1 MSNDILEMGLNRG
14 ANIAVLSIRSCDKS
28 HESLMN
34 AAEASE
40 RFVHSAGILPEK
52 EFLGWQINADKEGNH
67 QVFAFS
73 GPGVKVTQKDF
84 NWIFQK
90 CASVEATSRRPLED
104 MGWED
109 RRTYALRYMP
119 GNSGA
124 RNGSGHRSRSKQETD
139 AGMNY
144 YYRDFLEMT
153 GEIGAAIRIT
163 ASAGYGGAGKI
174 LISMPDEMPMRMRA
188 MLSLVFPDA
197 EAIEMK
203 VSDDTWDDPGRFSA
217 EYLAEVM
224 TELLR
229 VLMLE
234 RPKQERIAECDE
246 DTLPRFEQ
254 ETEGDQIPIDELNL
268 SIRSYN
274 CLMRAGIRTVGDLR
288 ALTEEDLIHIRNLG
302 RKSTEEIRRK
312 LAELGN
318 LSALIPLTAPNYSDM
333 LEELI
338 GLERV
343 KEQVGQI
350 TALAKM
356 KQDMAALGVASVPVV
371 LNMEFVG
378 NPGTAKTT
386 VARILAGIFHEIG
399 LLPGSELVE
408 VGRADLVAQHV
419 GHTAEKVR
427 SVFRQAKGKLL
438 FVDEAYS
445 LMDDRAGSFGDEAIN
460 TIVQEMENNREDTIV
475 IFAGYPDQMEAFFAR
490 NPGLRSRV
498 PFQISF
504 VDYSTD
510 EMVQIAE
517 LEAKRRGFAICPEAH
532 KMVASICAAA
542 VRRPEM
548 GNGRFCRNL
557 VESAILSYASRVY
570 GNGDAAADKD
580 FTLTDADFSVP
591 EILREEKKTP
601 RIGFVA

>member
-1 MSNDILEMGLNRG
+1 MSNDILKTGHNRG

-28 HESLMN
+28 YESFMN
-34 AAEASE
+34 AAEVSE
-40 RFVHSAGILPEK
+40 RFIHAVGALPDK

-73 GPGVKVTQKDF
+73 GPGAQVTWEDF

-90 CASVEATSRRPLED
+90 CASAEVVPQNSFENMWGEGRRI
-104 MGWED
+104 
-109 RRTYALRYMP
+109 YALRSMP
-119 GNSGA
+119 GDFK
-124 RNGSGHRSRSKQETD
+124 NGKARSRRSGTD
-139 AGMNY
+139 HGDDVNY
-144 YYRDFLEMT
+144 YYKNLFEVS

-163 ASAGYGGAGKI
+163 ASAEHSGSGTI
-174 LISMPDEMPMRMRA
+174 LISLPDEMPVRMRA
-188 MLSLVFPDA
+188 ILALAFPDTA
-197 EAIEMK
+197 AIEVK
-203 VSDDTWDDPGRFSA
+203 ASDDARDGNGRFSA
-217 EYLAEVM
+217 EHLAEVM

-229 VLMLE
+229 ILMLE
-234 RPKQERIAECDE
+234 HPKQEYIAECE
-246 DTLPRFEQ
+246 GDTSPRIEQ
-254 ETEGDQIPIDELNL
+254 ETVGDQIPIDELNL

-288 ALTEEDLIHIRNLG
+288 ALTEEDLLHIRNLG
-302 RKSTEEIRRK
+302 RKSTEEIKRK
-312 LAELGN
+312 LAETGN
-318 LSALIPLTAPNYSDM
+318 LSPSIPLIAPNYSDM

-338 GLERV
+338 GLEHV
-343 KEQVGQI
+343 KEQVKKI

-356 KQDMAALGVASVPVV
+356 RRDMVALGRHSAPIV
-371 LNMEFVG
+371 LNMEFTG

-399 LLPGSELVE
+399 LLPSNELVE

-427 SVFRQAKGKLL
+427 AVFRQAKGKLL

-445 LMDDRAGSFGDEAIN
+445 LMDDRTGSFGDEAIN
-460 TIVQEMENNREDTIV
+460 TIVQEMENNRSNTIV

-498 PFQISF
+498 PFRITF
-504 VDYSTD
+504 ADYSTD
-510 EMVQIAE
+510 EMVRIAE
-517 LEAKRRGFAICPEAH
+517 LEAKRRGFSIQPEARE
-532 KMVASICAAA
+532 KVASICAAA
-542 VRRPEM
+542 RRPEM

-557 VESAILSYASRVY
+557 VESAILCYASRVY
-570 GNGDAAADKD
+570 GGDDIASDKD
-580 FTLTDADFSVP
+580 FTLTDADFVVP
-591 EILREEKKTP
+591 EILREAKKTP